1 MQAKEHNRTNILK
14 EMKKTYIKP
23 TVKILYTDS
32 EGIMADAVSG
42 TAVGSYNGE
51 DSDIDG
57 TIGTESGDDNSS
69 VYHTK
74 GSDLWDDWEDDDL
87 PL

>member
-23 TVKILYTDS
+23 TVKILHTDF
-32 EGIMADAVSG
+32 EGIMADPVSHAAVKD
-42 TAVGSYNGE
+42 YNGN
-51 DSDIDG
+51 DTDYD
-57 TIGTESGDDNSS
+57 IGTESGDNSS
-69 VYHTK
+69 NVYHTK
-74 GSDLWDDWEDDDL
+74 GVDLWDDWEDDDL